1 MNRVL
6 TSLKRFSPR
15 RIAPSDRP
23 VLYLAAVFFAIM
35 VLVGLNRYFSFFA
48 SYDQGIFNQVFWN
61 NLHGRFF
68 QSSLSSVLSSAV
80 VHDNQAPAVYY
91 HRLGQHFTPALLLW
105 LPFYALYPAAETLV
119 VIQVGLITL
128 GGLMLYV
135 LARHY
140 LPSTQSWLITAAYY
154 GANAVIGPTFSN
166 FHDLCQIPLFVFSL
180 LLALERRIWWLVWL
194 MAFLLLTVREDAGI
208 TLFGLGF
215 YFLASRRFPKLG
227 MAFCAIGFG
236 AVVVTSSV
244 LMPLFSEDVSRR
256 FAIERFGQYAGGND
270 EASMLQILWAIITQ
284 PGALLSTVFGSPHI
298 KLFYIFIQVLPL
310 AFIPLRSPS
319 AWAIAGFPFMQL
331 LIQRGQSPLGL
342 HIRYAITLV
351 PGLFYGAVLWW
362 AQRSDRFQQK
372 FQRFWKGCI
381 VLSLVIA
388 FCYSPNDAFYFIFP
402 TSYQPWVYVSLTRQW
417 EHAGQINRLIDRM
430 PPDASVT
437 ATTYVIPHVSN
448 RRQVLRAPFLEFRND
463 QKQTQPV
470 DYILLD
476 LWQLERYSVVFRG
489 ERNNLRTLV
498 ALIKKLKNQNQYGI
512 VELSDRVILLQR
524 KASTP
529 PELASAWSSLRQEY
543 EQLLKSYDSKK

>member
-1 MNRVL
+1 MNRVQA
-6 TSLKRFSPR
+6 SLKRFSPGN
-15 RIAPSDRP
+15 IPPSDRP
-23 VLYLAAVFFAIM
+23 VLYLAATFFGIM
-35 VLVGLNRYFSFFA
+35 ALVGLNRYFSFFA

-105 LPFYALYPAAETLV
+105 LPFYALHPAAETLV
-119 VIQVGLITL
+119 VIQVTLITL
-128 GGLMLYV
+128 GGLVLYA

-140 LPSTQSWLITAAYY
+140 LQPTQAWLITAGYY

-180 LLALERRIWWLVWL
+180 LLAVEKRVWWLVL
-194 MAFLLLTVREDAGI
+194 LLAFLLLTVREDAGI

-215 YFLASRRFPKLG
+215 YFLASRRSPKLG
-227 MAFCAIGFG
+227 IAFCFAGFG
-236 AVVVTSSV
+236 AVVVTSSL
-244 LMPLFSEDVSRR
+244 LMAMFSEDVSRR

-298 KLFYIFIQVLPL
+298 KLFYVFIQVLPL
-310 AFIPLRSPS
+310 AFVPLRSPS
-319 AWAIAGFPFMQL
+319 AWAIAGVPFLQL
-331 LIQRGQSPLGL
+331 LVQRGQSPLGL

-381 VLSLVIA
+381 LLSVLVA

-402 TSYQPWVYVSLTRQW
+402 TSYQPWVYVSLPRQW
-417 EHAGQINRLIDRM
+417 QHASQINQFIDRI
-430 PPDASVT
+430 PPDASVS
-437 ATTYVIPHVSN
+437 ATTYIVPHVSN
-448 RRQVLRAPFLEFRND
+448 RRQVLRSPLLELRND
-463 QKQTQPV
+463 QKQVEPV
-470 DYILLD
+470 DYLLLD

-489 ERNNLRTLV
+489 ERSNLRALV
-498 ALIKKLKNQNQYGI
+498 ALVEQLRSQNRYGI
-512 VELSDRVILLQR
+512 VGLSDRVILLQR
-524 KASTP
+524 QAPTP
-529 PELASAWSSLRQEY
+529 PELAQSWDSLRQEY
-543 EQLLKSYDSKK
+543 TQLLKKFKP